1 MFKCLYKA
9 VDLKLMFSLNN
20 FDFIF
25 TCKGQGICYLN
36 DIVLNFNTISLRLYL
51 CVYFENEVVKWLP
64 LLTPKR
70 RDFQKDNWT
79 AIA

>member
-25 TCKGQGICYLN
+25 TCKGLCDLN
-36 DIVLNFNTISLRLYL
+36 DIVLNFNTISFEVIPLRL
-51 CVYFENEVVKWLP
+51 FRK
-64 LLTPKR
+64 
-70 RDFQKDNWT
+70 
-79 AIA
+79 